1 MERRKERKGKERW
14 REERKGKERKGKERW
29 REERKLRR
37 VKELLREGMM
47 WRGEEETDSKGR
59 P

>member
-1 MERRKERKGKERW
+1 MERDKERQRK
-14 REERKGKERKGKERW
+14 ERKGKERKGKERW